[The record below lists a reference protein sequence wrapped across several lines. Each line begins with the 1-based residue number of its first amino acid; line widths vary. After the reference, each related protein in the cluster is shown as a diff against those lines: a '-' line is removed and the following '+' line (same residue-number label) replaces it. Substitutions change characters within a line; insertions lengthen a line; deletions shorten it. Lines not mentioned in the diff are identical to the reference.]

1 MIFSALLLLFTM
13 TRLSLVSNC
22 WSFYN
27 LGMVTWVVIN
37 RKRLSP
43 ILYVFQVYFLI
54 AIMASY
60 IRKGQFLCKKFRY
73 FDLQKKFQTEHK
85 NLFSSEKH
93 TNFLPG
99 HKTTMLKLFNSS
111 HKYHKRKVKSV
122 LLFIELNE
130 ACNVEI

>member
-1 MIFSALLLLFTM
+1 MK
-13 TRLSLVSNC
+13 LVLWLVAQYVLNT
-22 WSFYN
+22 N
-27 LGMVTWVVIN
+27 LETD
-37 RKRLSP
+37 S
-43 ILYVFQVYFLI
+43 
-54 AIMASY
+54 
-60 IRKGQFLCKKFRY
+60 
-73 FDLQKKFQTEHK
+73 DLQKKFQTEHK